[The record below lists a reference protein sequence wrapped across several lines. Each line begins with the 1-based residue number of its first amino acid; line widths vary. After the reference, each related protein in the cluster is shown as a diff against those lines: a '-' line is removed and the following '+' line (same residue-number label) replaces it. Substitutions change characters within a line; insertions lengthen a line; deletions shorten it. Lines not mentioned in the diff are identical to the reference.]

1 MAIDNPKEKFEQQ
14 YMEEAGKS
22 PFDLAI
28 FAGKLAFPKAA
39 LPLEI
44 FQKVRDK
51 LTNTSIDERLQTMWS
66 TLVKEVE
73 HVESTKADK
82 EEMERAIHLVMW
94 RAIEELDDRKREHY
108 VKLIGNALKSQDQIR
123 DVISFVHTIEHLTER
138 DLIVLKI
145 INEVMNRKDDW
156 KPQHDSA
163 NPAAPIMKLH
173 HSNIISRAQEFA
185 RRVAMA
191 LGQPVEKNLY
201 NRDVGFEICARL
213 EGFGLA
219 HQLSPM
225 TELPV
230 TDYAYRLSGRGA
242 TLLVLLGEGVPNAH
256 HYMSPGR

>member
-14 YMEEAGKS
+14 YVQGQERS

-28 FAGKLAFPKAA
+28 LAGKFAFPKAT
-39 LPLEI
+39 PLLQI
-44 FQKVRDK
+44 FQTVRDK
-51 LTNTSIDERLQTMWS
+51 LTKASIDERLQAMWS

-94 RAIEELDDRKREHY
+94 RAIEELDDRKRERY

-123 DVISFVHTIEHLTER
+123 DVVSFVQTIEHLTER
-138 DLIVLKI
+138 DLIVLKVM
-145 INEVMNRKDDW
+145 NEVMNRKDDW
-156 KPQHDSA
+156 KPQHDPA

-173 HSNIISRAQEFA
+173 HSNIISRAQGFA

-225 TELPV
+225 TELPI
-230 TDYAYRLSGRGA
+230 TDYAYRLSERGA
-242 TLLVLLGEGVPNAH
+242 TLLVLLGENVPNAH
-256 HYMSPGR
+256 HYMSRGR

>member
-14 YMEEAGKS
+14 YMQERQRS

-28 FAGKLAFPKAA
+28 LAGKLAFPKAA
-39 LPLEI
+39 LLLEI
-44 FQKVRDK
+44 FQNVRDR
-51 LTNTSIDERLQTMWS
+51 LTKPSIDERLQTMWN

-94 RAIEELDDRKREHY
+94 QAIEELDDRKRERY
-108 VKLIGNALKSQDQIR
+108 VKLIGNALKSQNQIT
-123 DVISFVHTIEHLTER
+123 DVVSLVQTIEQLTER
-138 DLIVLKI
+138 DLIVLKVM
-145 INEVMNRKDDW
+145 NEVMNGKDDW
-156 KPQHDSA
+156 KPQHDPA

-173 HSNIISRAQEFA
+173 HSNIIGRAQEFA

-201 NRDVGFEICARL
+201 NRDEGFGICARL

-230 TDYAYRLSGRGA
+230 TDYAYRLSGRGV
-242 TLLVLLGEGVPNAH
+242 TLLVLLGESVPNAH
-256 HYMSPGR
+256 YYMSRGR